1 MSNIIFIG
9 DSFCGSFNQGH
20 DLLDKVQALP
30 PGAPVVPFGLPYL
43 HPDIVATN
51 YNAQLYCFGYNG
63 KSWWYSYQKFNNAI
77 KQDPSILKN
86 AMAIV
91 FCHTGWNRINSS
103 DQNLC
108 ITLAPHNFGKFKPRS
123 QFDAEYAEAYAKFT
137 KYIYDEELQRWSQQQ
152 YFKELKELYCDIKT
166 IHFHGFPHSIPY
178 SNLLPGMVYS
188 NLCLYNI
195 SYYQNIDK
203 DFTSKAYNH
212 FSDHNNIAL
221 ANLIIQSIDNY
232 VPGQY
237 EIDTT
242 KFEQVIRT
250 VDYNKKF
257 LS

>member
-9 DSFCGSFNQGH
+9 DSYCGSFSQGH
-20 DLLDKVQALP
+20 DLLDKVQALYKP
-30 PGAPVVPFGLPYL
+30 RGHHPVDHR

-51 YNAQLYCFGYNG
+51 YNAQLYCFGYSG

-108 ITLAPHNFGKFKPRS
+108 ISLSPHTQTIRTEPRS
-123 QFDAEYAEAYAKFT
+123 HLDAEYAEAYQSWL
-137 KYIYDEELQRWSQQQ
+137 KYIYDEEHQQWSQQQ
-152 YFKELKELYCDIKT
+152 YFKELKILYCDIKT
-166 IHFHGFPHSIPY
+166 IHFHCFPHSIPY

-195 SYYQNIDK
+195 SHNQNIDK
-203 DFTSKAYNH
+203 TFSQKAHNH

-242 KFEQVIRT
+242 KFEQI
-250 VDYNKKF
+250 K
-257 LS
+257 